1 MSDSE
6 PDLLI
11 ERMQN
16 LGESFRRLRLA
27 ENIPQDTLAARADVG
42 LSTLK
47 RLERGEGCNLSAL
60 VQLLDS
66 LGYADHIESFFAQ
79 LADNAHKRESSLP
92 ESRRRASSPRQ
103 RESR

>member
-6 PDLLI
+6 TELLV
-11 ERMQN
+11 ERMQS

-27 ENIPQDTLAARADVG
+27 ENVSQETLAARADVG

-60 VQLLDS
+60 VQLLES
-66 LGYADHIESFFAQ
+66 LAYADQFESFFAQ
-79 LADNAHKRESSLP
+79 LAENASKRDSSLP
-92 ESRRRASSPRQ
+92 ESRRRASSPRP